1 MGILD
6 DYLDPDVIDDE
17 PVGYDKPKDGT
28 YEFEIGD
35 AGIRKWNKNGKEFH
49 SFVIDYYLT
58 DPDDPDRDIPKAS
71 DFLTLPDDE
80 TDPEDYTQAEKIAL
94 RTLRDRF
101 LTLGFEKSQ
110 FKSIDRDDLVG
121 LTGVLTLKTNAKGY
135 QNVTQFAADDVAEKP
150 LDEEEEKPKARSRR
164 AGETSTKAKARKPE
178 PEPEEDDSEEE
189 PTFNRRTRRGSR

>member
-17 PVGYDKPKDGT
+17 AVGYDKPKDGT

-35 AGIRKWNKNGKEFH
+35 AHIQKWEKKGVEHH

-80 TDPEDYTQAEKIAL
+80 KDPEDYTTAEKIAL

-101 LTLGFEKSQ
+101 LALGFDKSE
-110 FKSIDRDDLVG
+110 FKNIDREDLVG
-121 LTGVLTLKTNAKGY
+121 LTGILTLKTNAKGY
-135 QNVTQFAADDVAEKP
+135 QNVSQFSADDVAEKP
-150 LDEEEEKPKARSRR
+150 VEEEKPAARSSRR
-164 AGETSTKAKARKPE
+164 AGETSKPKAAPKAAPK
-178 PEPEEDDSEEE
+178 EEAEEEEE
-189 PTFNRRTRRGSR
+189 PTFNRRSRRTAR

>member
-17 PVGYDKPKDGT
+17 AVGYDKPKDGT

-35 AGIRKWNKNGKEFH
+35 AGIRKWENKKGEHH

-58 DPDDPDRDIPKAS
+58 DPDDSDRDIPKAS
-71 DFLTLPDDE
+71 DFLTLPEED
-80 TDPEDYTQAEKIAL
+80 TDPEDYTTAEKIAL

-101 LTLGFEKSQ
+101 LTLGFERSE
-110 FKSIDRDDLVG
+110 FKNIDREDLVG

-135 QNVTQFAADDVAEKP
+135 QNITQFASDDVAEQP
-150 LDEEEEKPKARSRR
+150 VEEEEKPKARTASRR
-164 AGETSTKAKARKPE
+164 AGETSAKPKAAKAE
-178 PEPEEDDSEEE
+178 EPEEAE
-189 PTFNRRTRRGSR
+189 PTFNRRTRRAAS